1 MSVKR
6 RPRRAAAPAT
16 ELIQDDWTATEALLV
31 AGLFERLHQAVWDR
45 HGDAMAAVIRR
56 ADAQRDA
63 TADELAA
70 RLQIRLPF

>member
-1 MSVKR
+1 MSRK
-6 RPRRAAAPAT
+6 PRRQRAAVPTAA
-16 ELIQDDWTATEALLV
+16 LIQDDWTATEALLV

-56 ADAQRDA
+56 ADAERDA

-70 RLQIRLPF
+70 RLQIKLPF